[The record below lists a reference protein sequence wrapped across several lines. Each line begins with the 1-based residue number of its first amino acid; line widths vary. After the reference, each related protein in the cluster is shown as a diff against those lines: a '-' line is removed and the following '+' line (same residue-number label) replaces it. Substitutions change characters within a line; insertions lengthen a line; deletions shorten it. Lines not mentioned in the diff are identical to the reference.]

1 MLPSPINPNLISF
14 SPNVCSAVIGV
25 GTGYKLCYLPFIFA
39 TPILYMNL
47 FISIV
52 TQRIVYFKQSSR
64 ENPFILYDEDV
75 VFSSGSLLRPLQVAR
90 PLH

>member
-1 MLPSPINPNLISF
+1 MLLTI
-14 SPNVCSAVIGV
+14 
-25 GTGYKLCYLPFIFA
+25 YLCNPFIHD
-39 TPILYMNL
+39 L

-75 VFSSGSLLRPLQVAR
+75 VFGSGSLLRPLQMAR